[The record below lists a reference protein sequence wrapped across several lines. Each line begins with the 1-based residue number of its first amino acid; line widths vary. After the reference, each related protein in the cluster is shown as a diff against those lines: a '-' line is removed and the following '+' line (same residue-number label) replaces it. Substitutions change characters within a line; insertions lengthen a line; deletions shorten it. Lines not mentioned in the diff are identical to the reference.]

1 MTVNIG
7 PDSRP
12 SSQNTAIWCVQ
23 SMSPKGVPQ
32 MQTLTSLYI
41 VFVSPDHWREV
52 SLEDDRQMLVVEGLC
67 AYEPQVEGVA
77 GLCHAGGGSGRQKE
91 AKKGVTLR

>member
-1 MTVNIG
+1 
-7 PDSRP
+7 
-12 SSQNTAIWCVQ
+12 
-23 SMSPKGVPQ
+23 MSPKGVPQ

-77 GLCHAGGGSGRQKE
+77 VYAMQVAVQEGR
-91 AKKGVTLR
+91 KKRKRA